1 MRKDVQ
7 NLMEIQVFE
16 MKNNVGSQGFFV
28 DHLKGDI
35 QYDGFMAKSNSEIK
49 KV

>member
-1 MRKDVQ
+1 MKVK
-7 NLMEIQVFE
+7 VFE
-16 MKNNVGSQGFFV
+16 MKNNVGSQGFF
-28 DHLKGDI
+28 DDYLKGNI